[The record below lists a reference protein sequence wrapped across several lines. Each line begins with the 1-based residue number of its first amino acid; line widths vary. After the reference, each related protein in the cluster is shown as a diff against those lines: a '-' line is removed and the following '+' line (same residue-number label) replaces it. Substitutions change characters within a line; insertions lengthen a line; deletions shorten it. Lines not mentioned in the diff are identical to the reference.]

1 MSMPLQE
8 QIRLLSMVD
17 IFEPLSPDEVE
28 SLAQRAPDVHL
39 GGGETFVTPW
49 DEGERLFVLKRGR
62 VQIYRLSPNGEE
74 ITLSVV
80 QAGNIFGEMALTGQH
95 LSEVY
100 ARAMEPSVVCSLLR
114 SDLEQIILRH
124 PEVGLK
130 LVRRLS
136 QQLREAEI
144 RMSDLIYKGV
154 PARLASLIERLA
166 ENEGVVTSEG
176 VRISTRYTQ
185 ERLATMIGA
194 KRVAVTRA
202 FNLLRQ
208 NGAVELKE
216 RYIYV
221 KDPQAL
227 KRIADEGQ

>member
-1 MSMPLQE
+1 MSMPLHE
-8 QIRLLSMVD
+8 QILLLSMVD
-17 IFEPLSPDEVE
+17 IFEPHSPDELE

-39 GGGETFVTPW
+39 QEGEIFVTPW
-49 DEGERLFVLKRGR
+49 DDGERLFVLKTGR
-62 VQIYRLSPNGEE
+62 VQVYRLSPDGEE

-80 QAGNIFGEMALTGQH
+80 EAGNIFGEMALTGQY
-95 LSEVY
+95 LPEVHG
-100 ARAMEPSVVCSLLR
+100 RAMVPSVVCSLRR

-130 LVRRLS
+130 FVRRLS
-136 QQLREAEI
+136 LQLREAEI
-144 RMSDLIYKGV
+144 RMAEFIHKGV

-166 ENEGVVTSEG
+166 ENEGVMSREG
-176 VRISTRYTQ
+176 IRISTRYTQ

-227 KRIADEGQ
+227 KRIAQDVR

>member
-1 MSMPLQE
+1 
-8 QIRLLSMVD
+8 
-17 IFEPLSPDEVE
+17 
-28 SLAQRAPDVHL
+28 
-39 GGGETFVTPW
+39 
-49 DEGERLFVLKRGR
+49 
-62 VQIYRLSPNGEE
+62 
-74 ITLSVV
+74 
-80 QAGNIFGEMALTGQH
+80 
-95 LSEVY
+95 
-100 ARAMEPSVVCSLLR
+100 MEPSVVCSLLR

-144 RMSDLIYKGV
+144 LLSDLIYKGV

>member
-1 MSMPLQE
+1 MSMPLHE
-8 QIRLLSMVD
+8 QIRLLSAVD
-17 IFEPLSPDEVE
+17 IFESLSHGEVE

-39 GGGETFVTPW
+39 EGGVIFVTPW
-49 DEGERLFVLKRGR
+49 DEGERLFVLKTGR
-62 VQIYRLSPNGEE
+62 VQIYRLSPVGVE

-80 QAGNIFGEMALTGQH
+80 EAGNIFGELAFTGQH
-95 LSEVY
+95 LSGVHG
-100 ARAMEPSVVCSLLR
+100 RAMVPSVVCSLRR
-114 SDLEQIILRH
+114 SDLEQIILSH

-136 QQLREAEI
+136 LQLREAET
-144 RMSDLIYKGV
+144 RMAELIHKGV

-166 ENEGVVTSEG
+166 ENEGVVNSEG
-176 VRISTRYTQ
+176 VKISTRYTQ

-227 KRIADEGQ
+227 KRIADESR

>member
-1 MSMPLQE
+1 MPLHE

-17 IFEPLSPDEVE
+17 IFEPLSPDEME

-39 GGGETFVTPW
+39 EKGQVFFTPW
-49 DEGERLFVLKRGR
+49 DTGERLFVLKTGR
-62 VQIYRLSPNGEE
+62 VQLYRLSPDGEE
-74 ITLSVV
+74 ITMSVV
-80 QAGNIFGEMALTGQH
+80 EAGNIFGEMALTGQW
-95 LSEVY
+95 LSAVS
-100 ARAMEPSVVCSLLR
+100 ARAVAPSVVCSLRR
-114 SDLEQIILRH
+114 SDLERIILRH

-130 LVRRLS
+130 LVRRLLL
-136 QQLREAEI
+136 QLREAEM
-144 RMSDLIYKGV
+144 RMAELIYKGV

-176 VRISTRYTQ
+176 IKISTRYTQ
-185 ERLATMIGA
+185 ERFATMIGA

-208 NGAVELKE
+208 NEAVELKE

-227 KRIADEGQ
+227 KRMADEVR

>member
-1 MSMPLQE
+1 MSMELHE

-39 GGGETFVTPW
+39 QGGQIFIASW
-49 DEGERLFVLKRGR
+49 DEGERLFVLKTGR
-62 VQIYRLSPNGEE
+62 VQIYRLAPDGEE

-80 QAGNIFGEMALTGQH
+80 EARNIFGEMALTDQRSSG
-95 LSEVY
+95 VY
-100 ARAMEPSVVCSLLR
+100 ARAMIPSVICSLR
-114 SDLEQIILRH
+114 RDDLEQIILRH

-130 LVRRLS
+130 LLRRLS
-136 QQLREAEI
+136 LQLRETETQMAE
-144 RMSDLIYKGV
+144 LIYKGV

-166 ENEGVVTSEG
+166 ENEGLVSSEG
-176 VRISTRYTQ
+176 IRISTRYTQ

-208 NGAVELKE
+208 SGAVELKD
-216 RYIYV
+216 RHIYI
-221 KDPQAL
+221 KDPQSL
-227 KRIADEGQ
+227 KRMADEVR

>member
-1 MSMPLQE
+1 MPLHE

-28 SLAQRAPDVHL
+28 SLAQRAPDVHCQT
-39 GGGETFVTPW
+39 GQIFVTPW
-49 DEGERLFVLKRGR
+49 DEGEKLRVLKTGR
-62 VQIYRLSPNGEE
+62 VQIYRLAPDGEE
-74 ITLSVV
+74 IILSVV
-80 QAGNIFGEMALTGQH
+80 EAGNIFGEMALTGQQ
-95 LSEVY
+95 LSGVY
-100 ARAMEPSVVCSLLR
+100 ARAMTPSVICSITR

-136 QQLREAEI
+136 VQLRETETRMAE
-144 RMSDLIYKGV
+144 LIYKGV

-176 VRISTRYTQ
+176 IKISTRYTQ
-185 ERLATMIGA
+185 ERFATMIGA

-208 NGAVELKE
+208 NEAVELKE

-227 KRIADEGQ
+227 KRMADEVR

>member
-1 MSMPLQE
+1 MRMPLHE

-39 GGGETFVTPW
+39 QRGQIFVTPW
-49 DEGERLFVLKRGR
+49 DAGERLYVLKTGR
-62 VQIYRLSPNGEE
+62 VQIYRPSPSGEE

-80 QAGNIFGEMALTGQH
+80 EAGNIFGEMAFTGQH

-100 ARAMEPSVVCSLLR
+100 ARALEPSVVCSLLH
-114 SDLEQIILRH
+114 SDLDEIILRH

-136 QQLREAEI
+136 LQLREAEI
-144 RMSDLIYKGV
+144 RMADLIYKGV
-154 PARLASLIERLA
+154 PARLASLVERLA
-166 ENEGVVTSEG
+166 ENEGVMSSEG
-176 VRISTRYTQ
+176 IRISTRYTQ

-227 KRIADEGQ
+227 KRIAGESR